1 MAGEALKIIQ
11 GMPSSLN
18 GKLLRF
24 HLDTY
29 TSTFETITR
38 NEENFRIKSF

>member
-11 GMPSSLN
+11 GIPSLLN
-18 GKLLRF
+18 GKLLHF

-29 TSTFETITR
+29 TTTFESITR